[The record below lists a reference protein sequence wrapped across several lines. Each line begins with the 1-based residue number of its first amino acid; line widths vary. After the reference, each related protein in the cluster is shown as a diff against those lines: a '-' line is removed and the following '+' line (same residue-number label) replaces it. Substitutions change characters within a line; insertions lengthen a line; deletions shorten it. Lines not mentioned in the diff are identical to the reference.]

1 MIDFHTHILP
11 NMDDGSDSVET
22 SLQMLEEA
30 SKQGF
35 DTVIA
40 SSHFYPNV
48 EDIDSFIK
56 RRDKAYSLLED
67 KDLNIRVLK
76 GAEVQFF
83 NGISKNEDVRN
94 LCIEG
99 TNVLLVEMPFNR
111 KFDKSMI
118 DELVELTR
126 FYKVMI
132 AHFERYLENNSIDLF
147 KSLYKNGVVIQV
159 NAGSFNRYFLRRKL
173 IKMIKLGFKVII
185 ASDMHNMTTRPEN
198 VFQALERIKKSVDV
212 STYNQLLKYNENII
226 G

>member
-1 MIDFHTHILP
+1 MIDFHTHVLP
-11 NMDDGSDSVET
+11 NMDDGSDSIET
-22 SLQMLEEA
+22 SLKMLDEA

-147 KSLYKNGVVIQV
+147 KNLYKNGVVIQV

-185 ASDMHNMTTRPEN
+185 ASDMHNLTTRPEN
-198 VFQALERIKKSVDV
+198 VCQALERIKKSVDV
-212 STYNQLLKYNENII
+212 STYNQLLKYNESII

>member
-185 ASDMHNMTTRPEN
+185 ASDMHNLTTRPEN

-212 STYNQLLKYNENII
+212 NTYNQLLKYNESII